1 MNESSSRQLDERE
14 ELSLVWSDPRR
25 SATSAEI
32 RQARED
38 MLAMLK
44 ADGEGPSG
52 RFEDMRFLKPVKD
65 YKARHASTML
75 TFDAVVDAIGQIE
88 ASRPVKAAG

>member
-1 MNESSSRQLDERE
+1 MARH
-14 ELSLVWSDPRR
+14 VVG
-25 SATSAEI
+25 ASAEEV
-32 RQARED
+32 RKARED

-44 ADGEGPSG
+44 ADGEGPDG
-52 RFEDMRFLKPVKD
+52 RFEDMRYLKPVRD

-88 ASRPVKAAG
+88 VARQGGNAKTAEAV